1 MASEMTSKER
11 VMAALYGK
19 EFDVFPAVS
28 LTSVANL
35 EGMKCSGAFYPE
47 AHLDGAKMAALA
59 AVGHSHMN
67 FDTVAPYFSILLEAS
82 ALGSEI
88 DWGDGVRFPFVRR
101 TAFRKIE
108 DISICPNYMEK
119 TELQQLLRADRK
131 SVV

>member
-28 LTSVANL
+28 LTSAANL

-88 DWGDGVRFPFVRR
+88 DWGGWGSLSLCPPHRLSKNRR
-101 TAFRKIE
+101 HFHL
-108 DISICPNYMEK
+108 P
-119 TELQQLLRADRK
+119 
-131 SVV
+131 